1 MEISMQG
8 MRTGGCMRA
17 ECKFGATA
25 SRRAMMVTP
34 RLWATAP
41 AAPSYPALVQAP
53 NRIFHFSIPGCISK
67 YFLPALAGSN
77 YVLIPT
83 VAEHDMVR

>member
-1 MEISMQG
+1 MEVSMQG
-8 MRTGGCMRA
+8 MRRGGCMRA
-17 ECKFGATA
+17 ECKFAATA

-41 AAPSYPALVQAP
+41 AAPFYPALVQAP
-53 NRIFHFSIPGCISK
+53 HFSIPGCTPK

-77 YVLIPT
+77 YVQIPT